1 MASQDYSP
9 EELRALLPWLSATI
23 PVPPS
28 PLDPAPPEPDSARV
42 RRLVGDRVRGMLLG
56 LAIGD
61 ALGNTSEAMTPA
73 ERRETYGETRGDGR
87 GDIRDYLPNR
97 REDMRAVGLPSDDTQ
112 LAFWT
117 LESLLRRG
125 CLDPVSLADTFTRG
139 DRIYGIGATITA
151 FLKAYRREG
160 KRWFEAGRPSAG
172 NGALMRIAPV
182 LLPHLRSMSWRL
194 WEDVIVATVLT
205 HRDEAAVAASV
216 GFVGLLAECLTRGAA
231 RPAQGFGEGGARAAL
246 GAEPGTAKGSEG
258 PGRFMPGAAPGPAE
272 RDIPARWWP
281 ETFLKYA
288 RAVETSKGYDCGGR
302 NAPFHGSLCD
312 RVEQA
317 VFPAIASDSTVLEA
331 AERWYSGAFLLE
343 TVPCVLF
350 ILARHGNDPEEAIV
364 RAVNDTYD
372 NDTIAAVVGAAV
384 GALHGKDALPGL
396 WRAGLV
402 GRTREEDDGRVQEL
416 VERAVETY
424 VTGRSR

>member
-231 RPAQGFGEGGARAAL
+231 R
-246 GAEPGTAKGSEG
+246 
-258 PGRFMPGAAPGPAE
+258 RFTPGAAPGPAE

-317 VFPAIASDSTVLEA
+317 VFQAIASDSTVLEA

-416 VERAVETY
+416 VERAVAAY